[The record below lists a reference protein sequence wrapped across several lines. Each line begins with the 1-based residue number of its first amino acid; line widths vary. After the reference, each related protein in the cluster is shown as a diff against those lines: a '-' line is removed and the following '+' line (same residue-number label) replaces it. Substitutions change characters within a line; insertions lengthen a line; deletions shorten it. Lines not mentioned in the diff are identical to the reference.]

1 MSYIADIG
9 YVASIFGIATLTLL
23 VWSFW
28 HGATR
33 LIVAGILFV
42 QWVLSISSQLI
53 LDVETPLNVYWTA
66 DGCSAVFLFLLFAK
80 REFVEWWIFWIG
92 VLFVGMMGAH
102 TLYDGG
108 LHAYYHYW
116 LITPMFAVQILIVLV
131 RLVRDV
137 VENSHINNSHGGI
150 SGPGGLGS

>member
-1 MSYIADIG
+1 MDI
-9 YVASIFGIATLTLL
+9 YATTFGVVTLALL

-33 LIVAGILFV
+33 LIAAGVLFL
-42 QWVLSISSQLI
+42 QWVLSIGSQLI
-53 LDVETPLNVYWTA
+53 FDVETPLDVYWAA
-66 DGCSAVFLFLLFAK
+66 DGCSAILFITM
-80 REFVEWWIFWIG
+80 FVKSKFEELWLYWIG
-92 VLFVGMMGAH
+92 VLFIGMMGAH
-102 TLYDGG
+102 VLYDGG

-137 VENSHINNSHGGI
+137 VESSHIHNSSNGI